1 MLVYFQSEEDK
12 NSAYAPKVAVVFG
25 LFLIFTMILMLPLD
39 VANRAVDGGL
49 PMQQLWEAMYLTA
62 SIMAFGVVPFMMFYY
77 EAEDPESRNWVIKA
91 RFVAR
96 EFKCQEMRED
106 FIKGARP
113 SKRAAASPLRGRS
126 RHPV

>member
-77 EAEDPESRNWVIKA
+77 EAEDPESRNWQV
-91 RFVAR
+91 
-96 EFKCQEMRED
+96 
-106 FIKGARP
+106 
-113 SKRAAASPLRGRS
+113 S
-126 RHPV
+126 